1 MGAGEE
7 LNSRGWSVSHT
18 VAFSTRLDVCSAE
31 TQARR
36 DKVHILLQT
45 PVTHCSLSASGLLG
59 GRSHRLV
66 LRSAGVALRIVTAQT
81 PSEHC
86 PGVSC
91 FRAPYSVSGTLFLPC
106 PVQRPENRSTQEP
119 GQWQHWDLSPGN
131 TWLLNHQ
138 ALLPLVGAGGGRRQA
153 RWAEGAGHTGGCR
166 RWVWAAPA
174 GS

>member
-106 PVQRPENRSTQEP
+106 PVQQPENRSTQEP

-153 RWAEGAGHTGGCR
+153 RWAEGAGRTGGCR